1 MSDVKIDIAEDQ
13 ERGTDRVMVSGGEDK
28 EGIVLKET
36 IEGGLIEACRR
47 AEEFNKYSSY
57 NNVVLSKKVLP
68 LLREHLGVPAV
79 VEDDDE

>member
-1 MSDVKIDIAEDQ
+1 MADMRVDIAEDQ

-28 EGIVLKET
+28 EGIVLKDT

-47 AEEFNKYSSY
+47 AEKKTSYST
-57 NNVVLSKKVLP
+57 NAVVLGEGVIP
-68 LLREHLGVPAV
+68 LLREHLGIPAV